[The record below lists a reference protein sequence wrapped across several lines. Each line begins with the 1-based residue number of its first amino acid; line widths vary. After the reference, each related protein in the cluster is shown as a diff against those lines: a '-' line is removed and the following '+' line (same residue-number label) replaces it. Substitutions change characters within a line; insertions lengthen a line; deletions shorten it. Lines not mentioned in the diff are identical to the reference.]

1 MVEHVADPGVSAHAM
16 PWPSREPVRLRL
28 YYTLSRVLFWF
39 AYRVIGLRRAVIAD
53 NLRRSFPE
61 LDERALGKLRREFIG
76 RQSEI
81 FAEIVYGSRIDA
93 DELRRRVRIIGP
105 ALLAEAAAP
114 RPLILAAGHQC
125 NFEWM
130 FLRVSIELGP
140 ELLAL
145 YKPLRN
151 AWLEA
156 RFRRLRTRF
165 GSNLVPAK
173 SVLRELAKFREARAI
188 GIIADQ
194 VPRTSPEKLWLQFL
208 HQDTPFF
215 MGPEML
221 GRALRSQVAYV
232 SMRRVRRGCYEIEL
246 QPLNV
251 PGEKPMSGEIT
262 ERYVRALECD
272 IRRDP
277 AGWWWSHRRWKLQR
291 PA

>member
-1 MVEHVADPGVSAHAM
+1 
-16 PWPSREPVRLRL
+16 
-28 YYTLSRVLFWF
+28 
-39 AYRVIGLRRAVIAD
+39 
-53 NLRRSFPE
+53 
-61 LDERALGKLRREFIG
+61 
-76 RQSEI
+76 
-81 FAEIVYGSRIDA
+81 
-93 DELRRRVRIIGP
+93 
-105 ALLAEAAAP
+105 
-114 RPLILAAGHQC
+114 
-125 NFEWM
+125 
-130 FLRVSIELGP
+130 
-140 ELLAL
+140 LLAL

-151 AWLEA
+151 DWLEA
-156 RFRRLRTRF
+156 QFRRLRTRF

-173 SVLRELAKFREARAI
+173 SVLRELARFREARAI

-246 QPLNV
+246 EPLNV
-251 PGEKPMSGEIT
+251 PGEKLMSGEIT
-262 ERYVRALECD
+262 ERYVRALERD